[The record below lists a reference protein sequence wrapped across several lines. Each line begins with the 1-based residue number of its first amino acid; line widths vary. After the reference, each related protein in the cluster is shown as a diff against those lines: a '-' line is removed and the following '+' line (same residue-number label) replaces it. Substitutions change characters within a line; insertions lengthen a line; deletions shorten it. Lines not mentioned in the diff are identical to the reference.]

1 MADAAAKAQPP
12 APPRPARRGPR
23 GRQVLMVTLILT
35 AVVIFLFPA
44 FVAFRYSAPSQRMEY
59 VRQPWKGWS
68 FALAAVE
75 VPSRSELKTSGMAL
89 RKADWVFKGTSV
101 DPREVQLLFMPA
113 DQPFTFTH
121 QIDGRAVTS
130 TITPTYK
137 FVWQVQ
143 GAVETISESGD
154 TILGM
159 LDYRNG
165 HLLYDIRDDL
175 QPAQL
180 VPEPTASAVA
190 TPAP

>member
-1 MADAAAKAQPP
+1 MADGEPRPQAAAPQ
-12 APPRPARRGPR
+12 RRAPR
-23 GRQVLMVTLILT
+23 GRQVLLVTVILA
-35 AVVIFLFPA
+35 AVVLFLFPA
-44 FVAFRYSAPSQRMEY
+44 FVAYRYSAPSQRMEY
-59 VRQPWKGWS
+59 VRRPWRGWS

-113 DQPFTFTH
+113 DRPYTFTH
-121 QIDGRAVTS
+121 QIGRRSVTS

-137 FVWQVQ
+137 FVWEVQ
-143 GAVETISESGD
+143 GAVDTIPDSEG

-159 LDYRNG
+159 LDYRTG

-175 QPAQL
+175 QPSQM
-180 VPEPTASAVA
+180 VPEPTDSSSP